1 MIEKIKKVLLQLG
14 LDKIS
19 RKIFKIFFWKRR
31 LFMKFPPY
39 GNSFH
44 KYILSKKEFSH
55 EQMEKVQVI
64 SSEYH

>member
-39 GNSFH
+39 GDSVQ
-44 KYILSKKEFSH
+44 KYILSRLDPVRYE
-55 EQMEKVQVI
+55 
-64 SSEYH
+64 